1 MLQGEGEGCV
11 LPGTAPL
18 GHAPPRTQ
26 PATAPGWQQPSYEQ
40 LLAAEVAKGFSID
53 RCVAWDEVVVG
64 VESARGAPL
73 PPRPP
78 PPLGAPSAAPRP
90 AAIGESGCVARGRM

>member
-11 LPGTAPL
+11 LPGTAPFRN
-18 GHAPPRTQ
+18 APPRTQ

-53 RCVAWDEVVVG
+53 RRVALDEVVKG
-64 VESARGAPL
+64 TENARGAP
-73 PPRPP
+73 PP
-78 PPLGAPSAAPRP
+78 PPHAHPPPPPGAPTAASRP
-90 AAIGESGCVARGRM
+90 AAIAHR